1 MQQGHGLFVA
11 PSSGAPSFNVLEF
24 SPMPNSKRLFDL
36 ALALILLPLLLPL
49 ICLIYIVIIVSD
61 GFPAFFRS
69 ERMRDTQT
77 GFTLLKFRTMKVV
90 PKDSGVSGGDKSA
103 RIFPL
108 GKFLRR
114 FRLDELPQIF
124 NVLKGDISFV
134 GPRPPLRQYVEK
146 FPELYDQVLRSR
158 PGITGLAT
166 VFFHKHEETLLKEC
180 ENSEETD
187 AVYSRRCVPRKATLD
202 LIYQE
207 NRTICMDLWL
217 LKQTVLRK

>member
-1 MQQGHGLFVA
+1 
-11 PSSGAPSFNVLEF
+11 
-24 SPMPNSKRLFDL
+24 MPISKRLFDL

-49 ICLIYIVIIVSD
+49 ICLIYIAILVSD
-61 GFPAFFRS
+61 GAPAFFRS
-69 ERMRDTQT
+69 ERMKDATT
-77 GFTLLKFRTMKVV
+77 GFTLLKFRSMKVV
-90 PKDSGVSGGDKSA
+90 TEDRGVSGGDKNA

-146 FPELYDQVLRSR
+146 FPELYDQVLQSR

-166 VFFHKHEETLLKEC
+166 VFFHKHEESLLKNC
-180 ENSEETD
+180 RSAAETD

-207 NRTICMDLWL
+207 NRSICMDLWL
-217 LKQTVLRK
+217 LKRTVLRK